1 MIPFLWRT
9 ATTGLTLWLAAL
21 LIPDSMHFVWGS
33 DGAGGQAPLLQKIG
47 VVLVVAVVF
56 GVVNAFVKPIVQV
69 LSIPFYIL
77 TLGLFHI
84 VINAFMLWL
93 VSWFTNHVTHWGLV
107 VDKFWW
113 SAIWAAIIVSIVGIV
128 VTAVTDRVVGTVRD

>member
-9 ATTGLTLWLAAL
+9 ATTGVTLWLATL
-21 LIPDSMHFVWGS
+21 LVPDSMHFEWGNADSVWRKVG
-33 DGAGGQAPLLQKIG
+33 I
-47 VVLVVAVVF
+47 VLIVAVVF
-56 GVVNAFVKPIVQV
+56 GVVNAFVKPVVQF

-77 TLGLFHI
+77 TLGLFHVI
-84 VINAFMLWL
+84 VNALMLWL
-93 VSWFTNHVTHWGLV
+93 VSWFSNHVTGWGLV

-128 VTAVTDRVVGTVRD
+128 VTAVGDRIADTVSD

>member
-9 ATTGLTLWLAAL
+9 ATTGLTLWLTTL
-21 LIPDSMHFVWGS
+21 LIPDSMHFEWGTAS
-33 DGAGGQAPLLQKIG
+33 QTWQKVGI
-47 VVLVVAVVF
+47 VLIVAAIF
-56 GVVNAFVKPIVQV
+56 GVVNAFIKPVVQF

-93 VSWFTNHVTHWGLV
+93 VSWFSKKVTGWGLI
-107 VDKFWW
+107 VDSFWW
-113 SAIWAAIIVSIVGIV
+113 SAIWAAIIVAIVGIV
-128 VTAVTDRVVGTVRD
+128 VTAVTDRVAGTVKD